1 VRNHETYTNVFRGTK
16 EMSNTG
22 ERKPFLKEQNTHDIE
37 REIII

>member
-1 VRNHETYTNVFRGTK
+1 MKHTNVFRGIK

-22 ERKPFLKEQNTHDIE
+22 ERKPFLKEQNTHDIY